1 MNPSVWVKQPW
12 EERLLEFDAST
23 ALSTGDSVS
32 SVDSVKVFLNGLIEQ
47 AAMISG
53 SPTIDVNKV
62 RQKIVGGVD
71 GSNYVIRVRII
82 TANGDKIE
90 DEITLKVR
98 DT

>member
-12 EERLLEFDAST
+12 EERLLEFDAAT
-23 ALSTGDSVS
+23 ALSTGDSVA
-32 SVDSVKVFLNGLIEQ
+32 SVDSVKVFLNGIVEQ

-53 SPTIDVNKV
+53 SPTIVGSKV
-62 RQKIVGGVD
+62 RQKVVGGTD

-82 TANGDKIE
+82 TVNGDKIE

>member
-23 ALSTGDSVS
+23 ALSTGDSVA
-32 SVDSVKVFLNGLIEQ
+32 SVDSVKVFLNGVEQ

-62 RQKIVGGVD
+62 RQKIVGGLDTV
-71 GSNYVIRVRII
+71 NYVIRVRLV
-82 TANGDKIE
+82 TTNGDKIE
-90 DEITLKVR
+90 DEITMKVR
-98 DT
+98 ET

>member
-12 EERLLEFDAST
+12 EERLLEFDAIT
-23 ALSTGDSVS
+23 ALSTGDSVA
-32 SVDSVKVFLNGLIEQ
+32 SVDSIKVFFNGLEQ

-53 SPTIDVNKV
+53 SPSIVGSKV
-62 RQKIVGGVD
+62 RQKIVGGID
-71 GSNYVIRVRII
+71 GNNYVIRVRII
-82 TANGDKIE
+82 TTNGDKIE